1 MIATIGPSLGGLAA
15 VLALAAGLSVLIG
28 ATVLSHQADA
38 PYSAAL
44 VYLVLGAGAAV
55 VLNRLDVGW
64 PDALD
69 HLDAVQHLAAAAIV
83 IALFGTGL
91 KIDRTISW
99 QGWSSIV
106 RLLLFAMPLVIAAV
120 AVLGVEALGVPL
132 GVAIM
137 IGAMLAPTD
146 PVLAGEIG
154 VGPPGESDERE
165 ERFAITGEAGLNDGL
180 ALIFVLF
187 GLGYLESGERSIPN
201 WLLVDV
207 GYSLVAAVAVGLV
220 VGRGVGWLAMRERNR
235 HELDPGVEAFVG
247 LGAAFVL
254 YGAAGSIGANGFIAV
269 FVGALAFRRYERRH
283 ELNRGVWDGLERA
296 GRLAELAAI
305 VLLGTALSIDGLA
318 SIGWS
323 GWLIVILV
331 LRRHP
336 SGERLPH
343 VHRQSSD
350 VEDGTCVHRM
360 VRRPWARIDLLC
372 RCDRRVRRA
381 DVETAVSPLVDR
393 HCDRRRLD
401 RRPRSHRHAG
411 HEDRE
416 TPKSARN
423 VSERSRSPNIPGHD
437 QRADSLKPHGAAASL
452 VVHPLLPTD
461 PDQPDEVAGC
471 YQLFT
476 IASDERIGSSS
487 HASRTG
493 AASVGPESAPDG
505 KRIAFLGANP
515 PLHAGVIT
523 AAADVSDVQAVTP
536 DKQLLFEG
544 DPSPPRISSEPR
556 RTATFQRMR
565 YATLRR

>member
-15 VLALAAGLSVLIG
+15 VMALAAGLSVLIG

-235 HELDPGVEAFVG
+235 HELDPGVESFVG

-269 FVGALAFRRYERRH
+269 FVGALAFRRYEHRH

-305 VLLGTALSIDGLA
+305 VLLGTVLSIDGLA

-323 GWLIVILV
+323 GWLIVALV
-331 LRRHP
+331 LLVIRPASVFVTFIGSRRTSRTERAVIAWFGVRGLASIYYAAAIGA
-336 SGERLPH
+336 SGALTAEQQSLLWWMAVATVVVSIV
-343 VHRQSSD
+343 VHGLT
-350 VEDGTCVHRM
+350 GTQGMKIVKHRN
-360 VRRPWARIDLLC
+360 
-372 RCDRRVRRA
+372 RRA
-381 DVETAVSPLVDR
+381 MCPRDRGAQTSLVTTNAPIR
-393 HCDRRRLD
+393 SSRMARRR
-401 RRPRSHRHAG
+401 RW
-411 HEDRE
+411 
-416 TPKSARN
+416 
-423 VSERSRSPNIPGHD
+423 
-437 QRADSLKPHGAAASL
+437 
-452 VVHPLLPTD
+452 
-461 PDQPDEVAGC
+461 
-471 YQLFT
+471 
-476 IASDERIGSSS
+476 
-487 HASRTG
+487 
-493 AASVGPESAPDG
+493 
-505 KRIAFLGANP
+505 
-515 PLHAGVIT
+515 
-523 AAADVSDVQAVTP
+523 
-536 DKQLLFEG
+536 
-544 DPSPPRISSEPR
+544 
-556 RTATFQRMR
+556 
-565 YATLRR
+565 